1 MTNFSAI
8 FSYGLIDRQH
18 ASFSRDKRWKFYLH
32 CVNVISTLKKR
43 VSMTFLSV
51 TQQIWMCWHWKR
63 TKKWRSRIVLP
74 VNRDHKPPLSTNLE
88 RNHHKTRNLDEISK
102 KNSKKPNFGE
112 IFLGSGDPNGGV
124 EPFPLILRPSKVA
137 WRILVPA
144 NVIKYRFYHL
154 ERTASFCLG
163 IFV

>member
-18 ASFSRDKRWKFYLH
+18 ASFSRDKRWKFFLY

-88 RNHHKTRNLDEISK
+88 RNHHKTMKFARKYPINIVKKQISARFARDRVIPMAGWNL
-102 KNSKKPNFGE
+102 F
-112 IFLGSGDPNGGV
+112 
-124 EPFPLILRPSKVA
+124 
-137 WRILVPA
+137 
-144 NVIKYRFYHL
+144 H
-154 ERTASFCLG
+154 SFCVHPRWPEEFSSLRTW
-163 IFV
+163 